1 MFSKR
6 NVNVQHSNG
15 GYTLTETLIVLF
27 IFVLLISLSP
37 NLYPSFTKGM
47 ENRLFL
53 SQLKDDLFYAQQY
66 AISHESL
73 VYLHFD
79 NTNKIYTVSSFYD
92 GIVLERKIP
101 KDIHFL
107 SGTLGFSFHFNQ
119 YGNASKAGTL
129 TIDTSKGNYKF
140 VLNIGKGRFRIEK
153 L

>member
-1 MFSKR
+1 MSR
-6 NVNVQHSNG
+6 REVNIRHSDG
-15 GYTLTETLIVLF
+15 GYTLSETLIVLA
-27 IFVLLISLSP
+27 IFVLLISIGP

-53 SQLKDDLFYAQQY
+53 SQFHEDLFYAQQY

-73 VYLHFD
+73 IYLHID
-79 NTNKIYTVSSFYD
+79 NAEKIYTVSSYKE
-92 GIVLERKIP
+92 GIVLERSIP
-101 KDIHFL
+101 EDIQFL

-119 YGNASKAGTL
+119 YGNASKAGTIM
-129 TIDTSKGNYKF
+129 IDTSKGKYKL

>member
-1 MFSKR
+1 MNIR
-6 NVNVQHSNG
+6 HSNG
-15 GYTLTETLIVLF
+15 GYTLSETLIVLV
-27 IFVLLISLSP
+27 IFVLLISIGS

-53 SQLKDDLFYAQQY
+53 SQFHEDLFYAQQY

-73 VYLHFD
+73 IYLHID
-79 NTNKIYTVSSFYD
+79 NTKKVYTVSSYKE
-92 GIVLERKIP
+92 GIVLERSIP
-101 KDIHFL
+101 KDIQFL

-119 YGNASKAGTL
+119 YGNASKAGTIM
-129 TIDTSKGNYKF
+129 IDTSKGKYKL

>member
-1 MFSKR
+1 
-6 NVNVQHSNG
+6 VNIRHSNG
-15 GYTLTETLIVLF
+15 GYTLSETLIVLV
-27 IFVLLISLSP
+27 IFVLLISIGS

-53 SQLKDDLFYAQQY
+53 SQFHEDLFYAQQY

-73 VYLHFD
+73 IYLHID
-79 NTNKIYTVSSFYD
+79 NTKKVYTVSSYKE
-92 GIVLERKIP
+92 GIVLERSIP
-101 KDIHFL
+101 KDIQFL

-119 YGNASKAGTL
+119 YGNASKAGTIM
-129 TIDTSKGNYKF
+129 IDTSKGKYKL